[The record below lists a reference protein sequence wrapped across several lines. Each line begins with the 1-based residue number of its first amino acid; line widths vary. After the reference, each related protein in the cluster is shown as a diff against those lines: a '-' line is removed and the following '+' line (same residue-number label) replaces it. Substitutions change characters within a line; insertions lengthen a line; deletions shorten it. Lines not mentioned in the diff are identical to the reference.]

1 MIKDNVTVRLANQ
14 SDLDF
19 VSQDGYLSKEEV
31 FWKIKRK
38 ECFVLSVDGNLAGY
52 LRLEFLWSLVPF
64 IALIFIKERYQNKGY
79 SRDLL
84 GFVEKTLK
92 NRGYE
97 VLFSSSQANEP
108 TPQAWHRHIGFEE
121 CGVINGINEGGVGE
135 IFFRKKL

>member
-38 ECFVLSVDGNLAGY
+38 ECFVLSVDSNLAGY

-64 IALIFIKERYQNKGY
+64 IALILIKERYQKKGY

-97 VLFSSSQANEP
+97 VLFSSSQADEP

>member
-1 MIKDNVTVRLANQ
+1 MVKDLVTVRLAEN

-64 IALIFIKERYQNKGY
+64 IALILIKERYQKKGY

-92 NRGYE
+92 NKGYE
-97 VLFSSSQANEP
+97 VLYSSSQADE
-108 TPQAWHRHIGFEE
+108 TIPQAWHRHIGFEE
-121 CGVINGINEGGVGE
+121 CGVINGINKGGVGE
-135 IFFRKKL
+135 IFFRKQL